1 MPHEPLDVFI
11 RHRALKIAHVVKS
24 EWDWGLQH
32 AHRVVAFAEHLR
44 RPLDASSLAALL
56 FKWHDAEWLKAR
68 RHEGVGGSNR
78 PGVRL
83 FSGHVQRRWD
93 EALLDARF
101 HI

>member
-1 MPHEPLDVFI
+1 MPKAERKDACLLSLYRLI
-11 RHRALKIAHVVKS
+11 GYGR
-24 EWDWGLQH
+24 EH
-32 AHRVVAFAEHLR
+32 ARRVLAFADHMLR
-44 RPLDASSLAALL
+44 PRNSLSLASIL

-68 RHEGVGGSNR
+68 RQEGAGGSNR

-93 EALLDARF
+93 EALLDAHF